1 MDKEKIAELV
11 GLSFG
16 DGSLT
21 KRKSRNRLRFQLRGD
36 CTEDKEHYDNYIL
49 PLFNEQL
56 MVPLFKRKANPIFC
70 RGKTKSYGLSVESN
84 KLGLYLNKIG
94 IPIGEK
100 KELKIPQWIKQNKKY
115 TTAFLRGLLDTD
127 GTVFCQKNYSVK
139 YKKFHTQIRLKITCC
154 SKVLMKDVFHLLKRL
169 NIKCFF
175 KKYVKIKLNEKD
187 LYTVELNGGVN
198 IKKWFKLIGSN
209 NPKHY
214 SKFEI
219 WQEFG
224 FCPPHTTLEQRH
236 KVLKGETNPYK
247 FYAGVAESGQM
258 RYLEGV
264 VA

>member
-21 KRKSRNRLRFQLRGD
+21 KRKDNNTIRFQLRGD
-36 CTEDKEHYDNYIL
+36 ATEDKEHYDNYII
-49 PLFNEQL
+49 PLFNKHIML
-56 MVPLFKRKANPIFC
+56 PIFKRKINPILDKKK
-70 RGKTKSYGLSVESN
+70 RSYGIAVQSN

-94 IPIGEK
+94 IPVGVK
-100 KELKIPQWIKQNKKY
+100 KELKIPDWIKKNKNY
-115 TTAFLRGLLDTD
+115 TIAFLRGLLDTD
-127 GTVFCQKNYSVK
+127 GTVSCQKNYSVK
-139 YKKFHTQIRLKITCC
+139 NRKFHTQIKLRIVCC
-154 SKVLMKDVFHLLKRL
+154 SRILMKDVFYLLKKVG
-169 NIKCFF
+169 IKCFF
-175 KKYVKIKLNEKD
+175 KRYKKKKINEKD
-187 LYTVELNGGVN
+187 CYVVKVDGGIN
-198 IKKWFKLIGSN
+198 IKKWFELIGSN

-224 FCPPHTTLEQRH
+224 FCPPYTTVYQRE
-236 KVLKGETNPYK
+236 KILKWELNPYM